1 MSVCNGHG
9 VRLSRQRGG
18 SFALTEV
25 IVSDEQERGRVLLC
39 RNMLDLADR
48 IGEGKILSGYD
59 SFYECSKEITMSTKR
74 AIIIGAGPAGLT
86 AAYELLQRT
95 DIIPIVLEKSE
106 YIGGISRT
114 MDHNGNRMDMGPH
127 RFFSKSD
134 RVMEWWLRLFPLE
147 ASGGVEIKYQNKSR
161 TVGETG
167 TVAEKSGAGS
177 ETMAGARE
185 TVAGRPLAGDRDKVM
200 LVIQRL
206 TRIYFLRKFFAY
218 PLQLSFEMLRT
229 LGLLRTIKILLS
241 FLWVR
246 LFPRKPEKS
255 LEDFII
261 NKFGRQLYLLFF
273 KDYTEKVWGVPCH
286 EISAEWGAQRI
297 KGVSLSKAIV
307 EAVRSLGRGR
317 PKDIGQKGMETSLIE
332 QFLYPKKGPG
342 ALWEEVARQVQER
355 GGKVYLNQDVTQIC
369 QSEGIVEAVTTVD
382 SITGEVRTWEGEYFF
397 STMPVQELIAGMD
410 GEVPSDVR
418 KVAAG
423 LQYRDFI
430 NVGVLL
436 RQLSAPNKQ
445 GEHEKLVLKDNW
457 IYIQERDVKV
467 GRLMIYNNWGD
478 GMVRD
483 PRTTWIGMEYF
494 CNKTDDFWALDDEAI
509 QRLAIEELEKMELA
523 QPIDVLDVVVKRME
537 KTYPA
542 YFGTYDQ
549 FDKIRAFTDQFANLF
564 LVGRNGMHKYNNADH
579 SMLTAM
585 VAVDNIV
592 AGELSKANLWAINT
606 EQEYHEEKATAEE
619 AGRKPLPVPEQ
630 PAART
635 RPQGIPAWV
644 EYVWGNKWNRAYV
657 LIAVAVFLVQFI
669 LFKIRYPFAN
679 YMPDSYSYLEA
690 AYTNAD
696 VNMWPVA
703 YSKFLRHVSVFT
715 HSDKAVVGIQY
726 FFMQCSGLVFLFTL
740 LYFLKPGK
748 VVKNIL
754 YAFFLFNPVAL
765 YISNYISADALFIG
779 LSLLWISSLLW
790 IIYQPRPWQIWV
802 QALLLLACFTVRY
815 NAIYYPL
822 IAFLAY
828 VLSRQSWQR
837 KLAGI
842 GVGVV
847 LVLGSFMYTSG
858 KMQEVTGKRQ
868 FSAFGGW
875 QLANNALYMYE
886 HIPAAERGVVPEKF
900 SKLEK
905 MVREHMD
912 TLKRVKL
919 TKQDSLNG
927 YFYLWDG
934 RGPLVQYMVR
944 QYAKDTVTPPF
955 KRWASEGPLYA
966 DYAMYLIKKY
976 PLQFASD
983 FLLPNSVKYAVPP
996 PEFLGIYNMGG
1007 DSVGR
1012 LAKEWF
1018 NYRTQKVREH
1028 NSKNARIGI
1037 AQIFPYAGTLINAFL
1052 LICVVGLAVF
1062 TGFRVGDKGLYRL
1075 LFVVLFFWVLNMG
1088 FSIFASPIVLRYQ
1101 VFPILV
1107 SFCLGVLAADAI
1119 VRWGR
1124 EEELKN
1130 KMKTQAI

>member
-1 MSVCNGHG
+1 MV
-9 VRLSRQRGG
+9 
-18 SFALTEV
+18 F
-25 IVSDEQERGRVLLC
+25 ER
-39 RNMLDLADR
+39 
-48 IGEGKILSGYD
+48 
-59 SFYECSKEITMSTKR
+59 SKDIIMTKKR

-95 DIIPIVLEKSE
+95 DIIPIILEKSE

-114 MDHNGNRMDMGPH
+114 MDYKGNRMDMGPH

-134 RVMEWWLRLFPLE
+134 RVMEWWLRLFPLQ

-161 TVGETG
+161 TVE
-167 TVAEKSGAGS
+167 AAAGAG
-177 ETMAGARE
+177 EMGAGE
-185 TVAGRPLAGDRDKVM
+185 TVARHSDKVM

-218 PLQLSFEMLRT
+218 PLLLSFDMLRT
-229 LGLLRTIKILLS
+229 LGLVRTIKILLS

-297 KGVSLSKAIV
+297 KGVSLSKAIM
-307 EAVRSLGRGR
+307 EAVKGLRKKRS
-317 PKDIGQKGMETSLIE
+317 KDIGQKETETSLIE

-342 ALWEEVARQVQER
+342 SLWEEVARQVQAK
-355 GGKVYLNQDVTQIC
+355 GAQIYMNQDVTKIC
-369 QSEGIVEAVTTVD
+369 QSDGMIEAVTTVD
-382 SITGEVRTWEGEYFF
+382 SVTGETKTWDGEYFF
-397 STMPVQELIAGMD
+397 STMPVQELIAGME
-410 GEVPSDVR
+410 GAVPPDVR
-418 KVAAG
+418 KVAEG

-436 RQLSAPNKQ
+436 RQLSTRNKD
-445 GEHEKLVLKDNW
+445 GEYEKLILKDNW

-478 GMVRD
+478 GMVQD
-483 PRTTWIGMEYF
+483 PHTTWIGMEYF
-494 CNKTDDFWALDDEAI
+494 CNKTDDFWALDDESIRRQAI
-509 QRLAIEELEKMELA
+509 QELEKMELA
-523 QPIDVLDVVVKRME
+523 RTVDVLDVVVKRME

-549 FDKIRAFTDQFANLF
+549 FDKIRTFTDGLANLF

-585 VAVDNIV
+585 VAVDNIAV
-592 AGELSKANLWAINT
+592 GELSKANLWEINT
-606 EQEYHEEKATAEE
+606 EQEYHEEKAAAQATEKPSPVKE
-619 AGRKPLPVPEQ
+619 GMVERAG
-630 PAART
+630 AR
-635 RPQGIPAWV
+635 RQGIPAWL
-644 EYVWGNKWNRAYV
+644 EYVWGNKWNRGYV
-657 LIAVAVFLVQFI
+657 LGALVVFLLQFI
-669 LFKIRYPFAN
+669 VFKIRYPFAN

-703 YSKFLRHVSVFT
+703 YSKFLRQISVFT
-715 HSDKAVVGIQY
+715 HSDKVVVGIQY
-726 FFMQCSGLVFLFTL
+726 FFMQCSGLIFLFTL

-748 VVKNIL
+748 AVKNIL
-754 YAFFLFNPVAL
+754 YAFFLLNPVAL
-765 YISNYISADALFIG
+765 YISNYISADSLFIG

-822 IAFLAY
+822 IAVMAFI
-828 VLSRQSWQR
+828 LSRQGWQR

-842 GVGVV
+842 GLGAV
-847 LVLGSFMYTSG
+847 LVLGSYWYTSS

-886 HIPAAERGVVPEKF
+886 HITAAERGTVPERF
-900 SKLEK
+900 AKLEK

-912 TLKRVKL
+912 TLGRVKL
-919 TKQDSLNG
+919 TKEDSATT
-927 YFYLWDG
+927 YFYLWSPK
-934 RGPLVQYMVR
+934 GPLVQYMIR

-966 DYAMYLIKKY
+966 DYAMYLIRKY
-976 PLQFASD
+976 PLQFASE
-983 FLLPNSVKYAVPP
+983 FMLPNSVKYAVPP

-1007 DSVGR
+1007 DSVGQ
-1012 LAKEWF
+1012 LAKLWF
-1018 NYRTQKVREH
+1018 NYRTQRVREH
-1028 NSKNARIGI
+1028 NNRNARIGV
-1037 AQIFPYAGTLINAFL
+1037 AQVFPYAGTLINAFL

-1062 TGFRVGDKGLYRL
+1062 TGFKVGDKGLYRL
-1075 LFVVLFFWVLNMG
+1075 LFVVLFLWLLNMG

-1101 VFPILV
+1101 VFPIIV

-1119 VRWGR
+1119 VKWGR
-1124 EEELKN
+1124 EEELK
-1130 KMKTQAI
+1130 KKKLAI